1 LRASTENRERERREG
16 EIDLGEVFAKLWL
29 RRWWVVSGAVPFIV
43 AFGAAA
49 FLMTPIYRATTV
61 LVPATVDRS
70 GMGTLGSTLGQLSG
84 LAALAGINIG
94 PGQSQT
100 EESLAVLRSRE
111 LTERFIR
118 DKELMPDLFPRR
130 WNQKLKT
137 WKGPEDDW
145 PTPAEAYEYFDEKI
159 RTISQDK
166 KTGLITMDIEWKDP
180 DEAAQ
185 WANEL
190 VARLN
195 AEMRAR
201 AVGSTSAAVGY
212 LEKELAATSTVDTRE
227 AISRLMEAQINQRM
241 FANVTEEYALRVVDR
256 AMPPDPKDVV
266 RPKKLALLALGLVLG
281 LVCGSFVVLV
291 KEA

>member
-1 LRASTENRERERREG
+1 
-16 EIDLGEVFAKLWL
+16 
-29 RRWWVVSGAVPFIV
+29 
-43 AFGAAA
+43 
-49 FLMTPIYRATTV
+49 
-61 LVPATVDRS
+61 
-70 GMGTLGSTLGQLSG
+70 MGTLGSTLGQLSG